1 MNRTERAKVRSM
13 RETLDMNRAIKND
26 ALQERTA
33 LRGCMFP
40 QQHGNSRFEQEKQI
54 FNSSKKALRRTKK
67 YNGPTGSMSESNYL
81 ELMGA

>member
-13 RETLDMNRAIKND
+13 RETLDMNRAMKND
-26 ALQERTA
+26 ALRERTA

-40 QQHGNSRFEQEKQI
+40 QRGDSRFEQEKQI

-67 YNGPTGSMSESNYL
+67 YNGPTGSMSESNYM